1 MPCAFSKYREALT
14 ADTLA
19 NCCKGEILLQ
29 RKSVKSDDAFVLF
42 FFCGKCLEEVIIP
55 VIFFLMVFGAAVLLR
70 KKQKLRKMSQ
80 KQEHSVTQYKSS
92 PNASGKGIV

>member
-14 ADTLA
+14 VTDTQA

-29 RKSVKSDDAFVLF
+29 RKSIKSPDDAFVLF

-55 VIFFLMVFGAAVLLR
+55 VIFFLMVFGAAVFLR

-80 KQEHSVTQYKSS
+80 KQARALGHTV
-92 PNASGKGIV
+92 